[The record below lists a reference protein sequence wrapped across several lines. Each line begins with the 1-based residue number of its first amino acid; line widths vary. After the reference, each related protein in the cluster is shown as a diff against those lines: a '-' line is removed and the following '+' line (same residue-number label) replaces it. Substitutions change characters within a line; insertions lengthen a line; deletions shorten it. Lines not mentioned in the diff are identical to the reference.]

1 MNTKA
6 AETAPLIDVRNLVKS
21 YDDKLV
27 LNGFSLTV
35 QRGETCVIIG
45 ASGSGKSTFARLLVG
60 LERPDSGE
68 IRIAGVD
75 IVRLGVRERDRIRKK
90 FAFVFQQSG
99 LLDSMSVF
107 DNVSFPLREARH
119 LSAAGIEKRVH
130 LTLRELDI
138 EDAASKLPGQLSGG
152 MAKRVGI
159 ARAVVTEPAILVY
172 DEPTSG
178 IDPIGA
184 RIIDG
189 LIERMRVLDGVTSVV
204 ISHDMVTAYDV
215 ADQVVLLASGKAAA
229 QGPPELL
236 FRSHAAAIEPFAE
249 ASGIDLSNL
258 ASRSSRVPAAKNPST
273 TGRISSAEPR
283 FVLHCS

>member
-1 MNTKA
+1 MRDMNTKA
-6 AETAPLIDVRNLVKS
+6 AETAPLIDVQNLVKS

-27 LNGFSLTV
+27 LNGFSLTI

-45 ASGSGKSTFARLLVG
+45 ASGSGKSTLARLLVG

-75 IVRLGVRERDRIRKK
+75 IVRLGARERDRIRKK

-99 LLDSMSVF
+99 LLDSISVF
-107 DNVSFPLREARH
+107 DNVAFPLREARH
-119 LSAAGIEKRVH
+119 LSAIDIEKRVH

-159 ARAVVTEPAILVY
+159 ARAVVTEPEILVY

-184 RIIDG
+184 RVIDGIID
-189 LIERMRVLDGVTSVV
+189 RMRVLHGVTSIV

-258 ASRSSRVPAAKNPST
+258 AARSKRVPAAKIRAQWVASHLPSPD
-273 TGRISSAEPR
+273 SP
-283 FVLHCS
+283 